1 MAKRTAPQA
10 EMTAAQ
16 LVEWLLPQRSEH
28 NREGMKRFGIDVE
41 HALGISVVKLREKA
55 RQVGRN
61 HHRALELWST
71 GIHEAQL
78 LAALTAEPDRL
89 TPEQMDS
96 WVADFTSWD
105 TCDLCCL
112 HLFRQTACAYNKVWE
127 YAASKQEFTRRT
139 AFALIA
145 TLAVGDKKAPDGQFT
160 QFFPLIERHS
170 TDPRNYVW
178 KCVNWALRQIGKRN
192 LTLYAPAIELA
203 RKLESSP
210 DRTARRIGSG
220 ARRELEMPKI
230 IARIEQKS
238 RPKQDTR

>member
-1 MAKRTAPQA
+1 MAKHPAPQA
-10 EMTAAQ
+10 EMTAEQ
-16 LVEWLLPQRSEH
+16 LIEWLLPQRSEH

-41 HALGISVVKLREKA
+41 HALGVSVVKLREKA
-55 RQVGRN
+55 RIVGRN
-61 HHRALELWST
+61 HPRALELWRT

-89 TPEQMDS
+89 TPGQMDS

-112 HLFRQTACAYNKVWE
+112 HLFRKTTYAYNKVWE
-127 YAASKQEFTRRT
+127 YAASEREFTRRT

-145 TLAVGDKKAPDGQFT
+145 TLAVGDKTASDEQFT

-170 TDPRNYVW
+170 NDPRNYVW

-192 LTLYAPAIELA
+192 LTLYTPALELA
-203 RKLESSP
+203 HKLESSP

-230 IARIEQKS
+230 IARIEQKCL
-238 RPKQDTR
+238 PKRNAR

>member
-1 MAKRTAPQA
+1 
-10 EMTAAQ
+10 MTAEQ
-16 LVEWLLPQRSEH
+16 LIEWLLPQRSEH
-28 NREGMKRFGIDVE
+28 NREGMKRFGIDVK
-41 HALGISVVKLREKA
+41 HALGVSVVKLREKA
-55 RQVGRN
+55 RLVGRN
-61 HHRALELWST
+61 HPRALELWRT

-89 TPEQMDS
+89 TPGHMDS

-105 TCDLCCL
+105 TCDLCCQ
-112 HLFRQTACAYNKVWE
+112 HLFRKTTYAYNKVWE
-127 YAASKQEFTRRT
+127 YAASEREFTRRT

-145 TLAVGDKKAPDGQFT
+145 TLAVGDKTAPDEQFT

-170 TDPRNYVW
+170 NDPRNYVW

-192 LTLYAPAIELA
+192 LTLYTPALELA
-203 RKLESSP
+203 HKLESSP

-230 IARIEQKS
+230 IARIEQKCL
-238 RPKQDTR
+238 PKRNAR